1 MYEVCDTCSYCV
13 VRQPHIIFRG
23 YLWCSHPL
31 IQREIKDPKVE
42 ECLFW
47 KKGFWITDESFRGY
61 SVTTWIMDEAST
73 FKVNNDNQTT

>member
-1 MYEVCDTCSYCV
+1 MYEVCDTCGYCV
-13 VRQPHIIFRG
+13 SMQHIMFRG

-31 IQREIKDPKVE
+31 IQREIKYPKVE

-47 KKGFWITDESFRGY
+47 KKRFSPNRSFRGH
-61 SVTTWIMDEAST
+61 SITTWIMDEAST